1 MDRKNGNIIPMSE
14 REDLLNNL
22 KIDRTKA
29 PETEDSSSRKLILLG
44 IAIVIV
50 GSFSWIF
57 LSEEELK
64 EVTTF
69 TVKSLQMS
77 DSSATSI
84 LDASGY
90 VVARRRA
97 TVSSKMT
104 GKVMKV
110 FIEEGM
116 YVEEG
121 QLLAQLDDS
130 TMIADLNYSQS
141 QLNEAKRVFNRTKE
155 LAKEELASQAS
166 LDAAR
171 ASVEG
176 LEALNEVRKQ
186 VVQDMK
192 ILAPFSGVVVY
203 KAAQPGEMISPV
215 SAGGGFTNTGICTIV
230 DMDSLE
236 VEVDVNESFINRVKP
251 GQPVITNLNAYP
263 KWDIPSEVIAIIPT
277 ADRNKATV
285 KVRIALLEKDERVLP
300 DMGSRVSFLR
310 KVETKMEETPK
321 EGVMIP
327 LAAISVSKDQSF
339 VQALKENKI
348 IITNIE
354 IAEETANYA
363 RVTKGLESGMKV
375 IARFDDDLEDNQKV
389 IVK

>member
-1 MDRKNGNIIPMSE
+1 MSE
-14 REDLLNNL
+14 RENLLNNL
-22 KIDRTKA
+22 KIDRSA
-29 PETEDSSSRKLILLG
+29 EPSDADSPNKLLLLG
-44 IAIVIV
+44 VAVVLV
-50 GSFSWIF
+50 GFFWWLF
-57 LSEEELK
+57 LSDDELK

-97 TVSSKMT
+97 TVSSKVT

-130 TMIADLNYSQS
+130 TMKADLNYSQS
-141 QLNEAKRVFNRTKE
+141 QLDEAIRVFNRTKE

-176 LEALNEVRKQ
+176 LEALNAVRKQ
-186 VVQDMK
+186 VVNDMQ

-236 VEVDVNESFINRVKP
+236 VEVDVNEAFINRVKP

-285 KVRIALLEKDERVLP
+285 KVRIALLERDERVLP

-310 KVETKMEETPK
+310 KVENATKETPK

-327 LAAISVSKDQSF
+327 LGAVSTKEGESIVQVIDGISVEVRQ
-339 VQALKENKI
+339 VEV
-348 IITNIE
+348 
-354 IAEETANYA
+354 AEETANYA
-363 RVTKGLESGMKV
+363 RVIKGLNSGMKV
-375 IARFDDDLEDNQKV
+375 VARFDNELEDGQK
-389 IVK
+389 IIIK

>member
-1 MDRKNGNIIPMSE
+1 MSE
-14 REDLLNNL
+14 RENLLNNL
-22 KIDRTKA
+22 KIDRSA
-29 PETEDSSSRKLILLG
+29 EPSEADSPNKLLLLG
-44 IAIVIV
+44 VAVVLV
-50 GSFSWIF
+50 GFFWWLF
-57 LSEEELK
+57 LSDDELK

-97 TVSSKMT
+97 TVSSKVT

-130 TMIADLNYSQS
+130 TMKADLNYSQS
-141 QLNEAKRVFNRTKE
+141 QLDEAIRVFNRTKE

-176 LEALNEVRKQ
+176 LEALNAVRKQ
-186 VVQDMK
+186 VVNDMQ

-236 VEVDVNESFINRVKP
+236 VEVDVNEAFINRVKP

-310 KVETKMEETPK
+310 KVENATKETPK

-327 LAAISVSKDQSF
+327 LGAVSTKEGESIVQVIEGTSVEVRQ
-339 VQALKENKI
+339 VEVV
-348 IITNIE
+348 
-354 IAEETANYA
+354 EETANYA
-363 RVTKGLESGMKV
+363 RVIKGLNSGMKV
-375 IARFDDDLEDNQKV
+375 VARFDDELEDGQK
-389 IVK
+389 IIIK

>member
-1 MDRKNGNIIPMSE
+1 MSDREN
-14 REDLLNNL
+14 LLNNL
-22 KIDRTKA
+22 KIDRSAA
-29 PETEDSSSRKLILLG
+29 PSEENLPSNRLYLLG
-44 IAIVIV
+44 AAVLLV
-50 GSFSWIF
+50 SFFWWLF
-57 LSEEELK
+57 LSDDELK

-116 YVEEG
+116 QVEEG
-121 QLLAQLDDS
+121 QILAQLDDS
-130 TMIADLNYSQS
+130 TMVADLNYSQS
-141 QLNEAKRVFNRTKE
+141 QLNEAKRVFNRTRE

-166 LDAAR
+166 LDSAR
-171 ASVEG
+171 AAVEG
-176 LEALNEVRKQ
+176 LEALNAVRKQ

-236 VEVDVNESFINRVKP
+236 VEVDVNEAFINRVKS

-300 DMGSRVSFLR
+300 DMGSRVSFLK
-310 KVETKMEETPK
+310 KVETQGREEVK

-327 LAAISVSKDQSF
+327 LAALAILEDQST
-339 VQALKENKI
+339 VQVIDGSQIKLTRVKV
-348 IITNIE
+348 
-354 IAEETANYA
+354 AEESANYA
-363 RVTKGLESGMKV
+363 RIIEGLSSGMTVVAK
-375 IARFDDDLEDNQKV
+375 FDKELENNQKV
-389 IVK
+389 IIK

>member
-1 MDRKNGNIIPMSE
+1 MAE

-22 KIDRTKA
+22 KIDRSKA
-29 PETEDSSSRKLILLG
+29 PAADQPFLRKSILFGAAVL
-44 IAIVIV
+44 IV
-50 GSFSWIF
+50 GVFSWVF
-57 LSEEELK
+57 LSEDELK

-141 QLNEAKRVFNRTKE
+141 QLNEAKRVLSRTKE

-171 ASVEG
+171 AAVEG
-176 LEALNEVRKQ
+176 LEALNAVREQ
-186 VVQDMK
+186 VVKDMK

-310 KVETKMEETPK
+310 KIETKTEQTPK

-327 LAAISVSKDQSF
+327 IAAISISDNKST
-339 VQALKENKI
+339 VQALNENRI
-348 IITNIE
+348 VLTEIE
-354 IAEETANYA
+354 VAEETANYA
-363 RVTKGLESGMKV
+363 RVIRGLESEIKV
-375 IARFDDDLEDNQKV
+375 VARFDDDLEDGQKV

>member
-1 MDRKNGNIIPMSE
+1 MSDKE
-14 REDLLNNL
+14 NLLNNL
-22 KIDRTKA
+22 KIDRSA
-29 PETEDSSSRKLILLG
+29 PPTDEGSSSIKLYLLG
-44 IAIVIV
+44 AAILIV
-50 GSFSWIF
+50 GFFWWLF
-57 LSEEELK
+57 LSDDELK

-121 QLLAQLDDS
+121 QILAQLDDS
-130 TMIADLNYSQS
+130 TMKADLNYSQS
-141 QLNEAKRVFNRTKE
+141 QLNEAMRIFNRTQE
-155 LAKEELASQAS
+155 LAKDDLASQAS

-192 ILAPFSGVVVY
+192 ILAPFSGVVVF

-236 VEVDVNESFINRVKP
+236 VEVDVNEAFINRVKP
-251 GQPVITNLNAYP
+251 GQPVVTNLNAYP

-300 DMGSRVSFLR
+300 DMGSRVSFLK
-310 KVETKMEETPK
+310 KVETQNREEVK

-327 LAAISVSKDQSF
+327 LAALASEDDQF
-339 VQALKENKI
+339 IVQVINGSQIKLTKVKVV
-348 IITNIE
+348 
-354 IAEETANYA
+354 EETANYA
-363 RVTKGLESGMKV
+363 RVTEGLTSGMTV
-375 IARFDDDLEDNQKV
+375 VARFDNELENNQKV
-389 IVK
+389 IIK

>member
-1 MDRKNGNIIPMSE
+1 MSD

-22 KIDRTKA
+22 KIDRSA
-29 PETEDSSSRKLILLG
+29 PPSSEGQQSNKLYLFGISIL
-44 IAIVIV
+44 IV
-50 GSFSWIF
+50 GFFWWLF
-57 LSEEELK
+57 LSDDELK

-69 TVKSLQMS
+69 TVKSLEMS
-77 DSSATSI
+77 DASATSI

-104 GKVMKV
+104 GKVLKV

-121 QLLAQLDDS
+121 QILAQLDDS
-130 TMIADLNYSQS
+130 TMKADLNYSQS
-141 QLNEAKRVFNRTKE
+141 QLNEAIRIFNRTKE
-155 LAKEELASQAS
+155 LAKDELASQAS

-176 LEALNEVRKQ
+176 LEALNAVRKQ

-236 VEVDVNESFINRVKP
+236 VEVDVNEAFINRVKP

-285 KVRIALLEKDERVLP
+285 KVRIALLERDERVLP

-310 KVETKMEETPK
+310 KVENKSPEIVK

-327 LAAISVSKDQSF
+327 LAAVAIKDDQPV
-339 VQALKENKI
+339 VQALDGSKI
-348 IITNIE
+348 RLTKVE
-354 IAEETANYA
+354 VAEETANYA
-363 RVTKGLESGMKV
+363 RVIDGLKSGMTV
-375 IARFDDDLEDNQKV
+375 VAIFDDELEDNQQV
-389 IVK
+389 TVK

>member
-1 MDRKNGNIIPMSE
+1 MSDREN
-14 REDLLNNL
+14 LLNNL
-22 KIDRTKA
+22 KIDRSAA
-29 PETEDSSSRKLILLG
+29 PSEENLPSNRLYLLG
-44 IAIVIV
+44 AAVLLV
-50 GSFSWIF
+50 SFFWWLF
-57 LSEEELK
+57 LSDDELK

-116 YVEEG
+116 QVEEG
-121 QLLAQLDDS
+121 QILAQLDDS
-130 TMIADLNYSQS
+130 TMVADLNYSQS
-141 QLNEAKRVFNRTKE
+141 QLNEAKRVFNRTRE

-166 LDAAR
+166 LDSAR
-171 ASVEG
+171 AAVEG
-176 LEALNEVRKQ
+176 LEALNAVRKQ

-236 VEVDVNESFINRVKP
+236 VEVDVNEAFINRVKP

-300 DMGSRVSFLR
+300 DMGSRVSFLK
-310 KVETKMEETPK
+310 KVETQSREEIK

-327 LAAISVSKDQSF
+327 LAALAILEDQST
-339 VQALKENKI
+339 VQVIDGSQIKLTRVKV
-348 IITNIE
+348 
-354 IAEETANYA
+354 AEETANYA
-363 RVTKGLESGMKV
+363 RIIEGLSSGMTVVAK
-375 IARFDDDLEDNQKV
+375 FDKELENNQKV
-389 IVK
+389 IIK

>member
-1 MDRKNGNIIPMSE
+1 MAE

-22 KIDRTKA
+22 KIDRSKA
-29 PETEDSSSRKLILLG
+29 PAEDQSFLRKLILFG
-44 IAIVIV
+44 AAVVIV
-50 GSFSWIF
+50 GVFSWVF
-57 LSEEELK
+57 LSEDELK

-141 QLNEAKRVFNRTKE
+141 QLNEAKRVLSRTKE

-171 ASVEG
+171 AAVEG
-176 LEALNEVRKQ
+176 LEALNAVREQ

-310 KVETKMEETPK
+310 KIETKTEQTPK

-327 LAAISVSKDQSF
+327 IAAISISDNKST
-339 VQALKENKI
+339 VQALNENRI
-348 IITNIE
+348 VLTEIE
-354 IAEETANYA
+354 VAEETANYA
-363 RVTKGLESGMKV
+363 RVIRGLESGIKV
-375 IARFDDDLEDNQKV
+375 VARFDDDLEDGQKV
-389 IVK
+389 LVK

>member
-1 MDRKNGNIIPMSE
+1 MAE

-22 KIDRTKA
+22 KIDRSKA
-29 PETEDSSSRKLILLG
+29 PAEDQSFLRKLILFG
-44 IAIVIV
+44 AAVVIV
-50 GSFSWIF
+50 GVFSWVF
-57 LSEEELK
+57 LSEDELK

-141 QLNEAKRVFNRTKE
+141 QLNEAKRVLSRTKE

-171 ASVEG
+171 AAVEG
-176 LEALNEVRKQ
+176 LEALNAVREQ

-310 KVETKMEETPK
+310 KIETKTEQTPK

-327 LAAISVSKDQSF
+327 IGARSISDNKST
-339 VQALKENKI
+339 VQALNENRI
-348 IITNIE
+348 VLTEIE
-354 IAEETANYA
+354 VAEETANYA
-363 RVTKGLESGMKV
+363 RVIRGLESGIKV
-375 IARFDDDLEDNQKV
+375 VARFDDDLEDGQKV

>member
-1 MDRKNGNIIPMSE
+1 MSE

-22 KIDRTKA
+22 KIDRTKV

-50 GSFSWIF
+50 GFFSWVF

-176 LEALNEVRKQ
+176 LEALNELRKQ

-192 ILAPFSGVVVY
+192 IFAPFSGVVVY

-363 RVTKGLESGMKV
+363 RVTKGLKSGMKV

>member
-1 MDRKNGNIIPMSE
+1 MSD

-22 KIDRTKA
+22 KIDRSA
-29 PETEDSSSRKLILLG
+29 PPSSEGQQSNKLYLL
-44 IAIVIV
+44 AISVLIV
-50 GSFSWIF
+50 GLFWWLF
-57 LSEEELK
+57 LSDDELK

-69 TVKSLQMS
+69 TVKSLEMS
-77 DSSATSI
+77 DASATSI

-121 QLLAQLDDS
+121 QILAQLDDS
-130 TMIADLNYSQS
+130 TMQADLNYSQS
-141 QLNEAKRVFNRTKE
+141 QLNEAKRIFNRTQE
-155 LAKEELASQAS
+155 VAKDELASQAA

-176 LEALNEVRKQ
+176 LEALNAIRKQ

-236 VEVDVNESFINRVKP
+236 VEVDVNEAFINRVKP

-310 KVETKMEETPK
+310 KVENKSPEIVK

-327 LAAISVSKDQSF
+327 LAAVAIKDDQSV
-339 VQALKENKI
+339 VQALEGSKI
-348 IITNIE
+348 RLTKVE
-354 IAEETANYA
+354 VAEETANYA
-363 RVTKGLESGMKV
+363 RVIDGLKSGMTVVAIFDNELENNQQV
-375 IARFDDDLEDNQKV
+375 IIK
-389 IVK
+389 

>member
-1 MDRKNGNIIPMSE
+1 MSE

-22 KIDRTKA
+22 RIDRSKA
-29 PETEDSSSRKLILLG
+29 PEIEDSSSRKLILLG
-44 IAIVIV
+44 IAIAII
-50 GSFSWIF
+50 GFFSWVF

-166 LDAAR
+166 LDAAK

-339 VQALKENKI
+339 VQVLKENKI

-363 RVTKGLESGMKV
+363 RVTKGLKSGMKV

>member
-1 MDRKNGNIIPMSE
+1 MSDREN
-14 REDLLNNL
+14 LLNNL
-22 KIDRTKA
+22 KIDRSTT
-29 PETEDSSSRKLILLG
+29 PSQDQSSLSKLYLLG
-44 IAIVIV
+44 IAVILV
-50 GSFSWIF
+50 IFFSWLF

-69 TVKSLQMS
+69 TVKSLEMS

-130 TMIADLNYSQS
+130 TMVADLNYSES
-141 QLNEAKRVFNRTKE
+141 QLNEAKRIYDRTLELTKE
-155 LAKEELASQAS
+155 DLASQAS
-166 LDAAR
+166 LDAAK
-171 ASVEG
+171 ASLEG
-176 LEALNEVRKQ
+176 LEALNAVRKQ
-186 VVQDMK
+186 IVQDMK

-300 DMGSRVSFLR
+300 DMGSRVSFLKKLGNSR
-310 KVETKMEETPK
+310 STASID
-321 EGVMIP
+321 GVMIP
-327 LAAISVSKDQSF
+327 LASVSEAGGESL
-339 VQALKENKI
+339 VQVIDGSKI
-348 IITNIE
+348 KLMSVE
-354 IAEETANYA
+354 VAEETSNYA
-363 RVTKGLESGMKV
+363 RVTEGLSSGMKV
-375 IARFDDDLEDNQKV
+375 VARFDSELSNNQKV
-389 IVK
+389 IIK

>member
-1 MDRKNGNIIPMSE
+1 MSDREN
-14 REDLLNNL
+14 LLNNL
-22 KIDRTKA
+22 KIDRSA
-29 PETEDSSSRKLILLG
+29 PPAAGGQQSSKLYLL
-44 IAIVIV
+44 AISVLIV
-50 GSFSWIF
+50 GLFWWLF
-57 LSEEELK
+57 LSDDELK

-69 TVKSLQMS
+69 TVKSLEMS
-77 DSSATSI
+77 DASATSI

-121 QLLAQLDDS
+121 QILAQLDDS
-130 TMIADLNYSQS
+130 TMQADLNYSQS
-141 QLNEAKRVFNRTKE
+141 QLNEAKRIFNRTQE
-155 LAKEELASQAS
+155 LAKDELASQAA

-176 LEALNEVRKQ
+176 LEALNAIRKQ

-236 VEVDVNESFINRVKP
+236 VEVDVNEAFINRVKP

-285 KVRIALLEKDERVLP
+285 KVRIALLERDERVLP

-310 KVETKMEETPK
+310 KLENKSPEIIK

-327 LAAISVSKDQSF
+327 LAAVAIKDDQSV
-339 VQALKENKI
+339 VQALEGSKI
-348 IITNIE
+348 RLTKVE
-354 IAEETANYA
+354 VAEETANYA
-363 RVTKGLESGMKV
+363 RVIDGLKSGMTVVAIFDNELENNQQV
-375 IARFDDDLEDNQKV
+375 IIK
-389 IVK
+389 

>member
-1 MDRKNGNIIPMSE
+1 MSDREN
-14 REDLLNNL
+14 LLNNL
-22 KIDRTKA
+22 KIDRSA
-29 PETEDSSSRKLILLG
+29 PPAAGGQQSSKLYLL
-44 IAIVIV
+44 AISVLIV
-50 GSFSWIF
+50 GLFWWLF
-57 LSEEELK
+57 LSDDELK

-69 TVKSLQMS
+69 TVKSLEMS
-77 DSSATSI
+77 DASATSI

-121 QLLAQLDDS
+121 QILAQLDDS
-130 TMIADLNYSQS
+130 TMQADLNYSQS
-141 QLNEAKRVFNRTKE
+141 QLNEAKRIFNRTQE
-155 LAKEELASQAS
+155 LAKDELASQAA

-176 LEALNEVRKQ
+176 LEALNAIRKQ

-236 VEVDVNESFINRVKP
+236 VEVDVNEAFINRVKP

-310 KVETKMEETPK
+310 KVENKSPEIVK

-327 LAAISVSKDQSF
+327 LAAMAIKDDQSV
-339 VQALKENKI
+339 VQALEGSKI
-348 IITNIE
+348 RLTKVE
-354 IAEETANYA
+354 VAEETANYA
-363 RVTKGLESGMKV
+363 RVIDGLKSGMTVVAIFDNELENNQQV
-375 IARFDDDLEDNQKV
+375 IIK
-389 IVK
+389 

>member
-1 MDRKNGNIIPMSE
+1 MSDREN
-14 REDLLNNL
+14 LLNNL
-22 KIDRTKA
+22 KIDRSAA
-29 PETEDSSSRKLILLG
+29 PSEENSPSNKLYLLG
-44 IAIVIV
+44 AAVLLV
-50 GSFSWIF
+50 SFFWWLF
-57 LSEEELK
+57 LSDDELK

-104 GKVMKV
+104 GKVIKV

-116 YVEEG
+116 QVEEG
-121 QLLAQLDDS
+121 QILAQLDDS
-130 TMIADLNYSQS
+130 TMVADLNYSQS
-141 QLNEAKRVFNRTKE
+141 QLNEAKRVFNRTRE

-166 LDAAR
+166 LDSAR
-171 ASVEG
+171 AAVEG
-176 LEALNEVRKQ
+176 LEALNAVRKQ

-236 VEVDVNESFINRVKP
+236 VEVDVNEAFINRVKP

-300 DMGSRVSFLR
+300 DMGSRVSFLK
-310 KVETKMEETPK
+310 KVETQGRKEVK

-327 LAAISVSKDQSF
+327 LAALAILEDQST
-339 VQALKENKI
+339 VQVIDGSQIKLTRVKV
-348 IITNIE
+348 
-354 IAEETANYA
+354 AEETANYA
-363 RVTKGLESGMKV
+363 RIIEGLSSGMTVVAK
-375 IARFDDDLEDNQKV
+375 FDKELEDNQKV
-389 IVK
+389 IIK

>member
-1 MDRKNGNIIPMSE
+1 MSDREN
-14 REDLLNNL
+14 LLNNL
-22 KIDRTKA
+22 KIDRSAA
-29 PETEDSSSRKLILLG
+29 PSEENLPSNRLYLLG
-44 IAIVIV
+44 AAVLLV
-50 GSFSWIF
+50 SFFWWLF
-57 LSEEELK
+57 LSDDELK

-116 YVEEG
+116 QVEEG
-121 QLLAQLDDS
+121 QILAQLDDS
-130 TMIADLNYSQS
+130 TMVADLNYSQS
-141 QLNEAKRVFNRTKE
+141 QLNEAKRVFNRTRE

-166 LDAAR
+166 LDSAR
-171 ASVEG
+171 AAVEG
-176 LEALNEVRKQ
+176 LEALNAVRKQ

-236 VEVDVNESFINRVKP
+236 VEVDVNEAFINRVKP

-300 DMGSRVSFLR
+300 DMGSRVSFLK
-310 KVETKMEETPK
+310 KVETQNREEVR

-327 LAAISVSKDQSF
+327 LAALAILDDQST
-339 VQALKENKI
+339 VQVIDGSQIKLTRVKV
-348 IITNIE
+348 
-354 IAEETANYA
+354 AEETANYA
-363 RVTKGLESGMKV
+363 RIIEGLSSGMTVVAK
-375 IARFDDDLEDNQKV
+375 FDKELENNQKV
-389 IVK
+389 IIK

>member
-1 MDRKNGNIIPMSE
+1 MSDREN
-14 REDLLNNL
+14 LLNNL
-22 KIDRTKA
+22 KIDRSA
-29 PETEDSSSRKLILLG
+29 QPVVDGSPSNKLYLLG
-44 IAIVIV
+44 AAIVLV
-50 GSFSWIF
+50 SFFWWLF
-57 LSEEELK
+57 LSEDELK

-97 TVSSKMT
+97 TVSSKVT

-130 TMIADLNYSQS
+130 TMQADLNYSQS
-141 QLNEAKRVFNRTKE
+141 QLDEARRIFNRTGE

-171 ASVEG
+171 AAMEG
-176 LEALNEVRKQ
+176 LEALNAVRKQ
-186 VVQDMK
+186 VVKDMQ

-236 VEVDVNESFINRVKP
+236 VEVDVNEAFINRVKP

-310 KVETKMEETPK
+310 KVENSNQEIQK

-327 LAAISVSKDQSF
+327 LAAVAYIDGSSLVQVVDGNSVQIM
-339 VQALKENKI
+339 Q
-348 IITNIE
+348 IE
-354 IAEETANYA
+354 VAEETANYA
-363 RVTKGLESGMKV
+363 RVIKGLESGMKV
-375 IARFDDDLEDNQKV
+375 IARFDDELENNQKV
-389 IVK
+389 IIK

>member
-1 MDRKNGNIIPMSE
+1 MSDREN
-14 REDLLNNL
+14 LLNNL
-22 KIDRTKA
+22 KIDRSAA
-29 PETEDSSSRKLILLG
+29 PSEENLPSNRLYLLG
-44 IAIVIV
+44 VAVLLV
-50 GSFSWIF
+50 SFFWWLF
-57 LSEEELK
+57 LSDDELK

-116 YVEEG
+116 QVEEG
-121 QLLAQLDDS
+121 QILAQLDDS
-130 TMIADLNYSQS
+130 TMVADLNYSQS
-141 QLNEAKRVFNRTKE
+141 QLNEAKRVFNRTRE

-166 LDAAR
+166 LDSAR
-171 ASVEG
+171 AAVEG
-176 LEALNEVRKQ
+176 LEALNAVRKQ

-192 ILAPFSGVVVY
+192 ILSPFSGVVVY

-236 VEVDVNESFINRVKP
+236 VEVDVNEAFINRVKS

-300 DMGSRVSFLR
+300 DMGSRVSFLK
-310 KVETKMEETPK
+310 KVETQGREEVK

-327 LAAISVSKDQSF
+327 LAALAILEDQST
-339 VQALKENKI
+339 VQVIDGSQIKLTRVKV
-348 IITNIE
+348 
-354 IAEETANYA
+354 AEESANYA
-363 RVTKGLESGMKV
+363 RIIEGLSSGMTVVAK
-375 IARFDDDLEDNQKV
+375 FDKELENNQKV
-389 IVK
+389 IIK

>member
-1 MDRKNGNIIPMSE
+1 MSDREN
-14 REDLLNNL
+14 LLNNL
-22 KIDRTKA
+22 KIDRST
-29 PETEDSSSRKLILLG
+29 PPVVDGSPSNKLYLLG
-44 IAIVIV
+44 AAIVLV
-50 GSFSWIF
+50 SFFWWLF
-57 LSEEELK
+57 LSEDELK

-97 TVSSKMT
+97 TVSSKVT

-130 TMIADLNYSQS
+130 TMQADLNYSQS
-141 QLNEAKRVFNRTKE
+141 QLDEARRIFNRTGE

-171 ASVEG
+171 AAMEG
-176 LEALNEVRKQ
+176 LEALNAVRKQ
-186 VVQDMK
+186 VVKDMQ

-236 VEVDVNESFINRVKP
+236 VEVDVNEAFINRVKP

-310 KVETKMEETPK
+310 KVDNTNQEIQK

-327 LAAISVSKDQSF
+327 LAAVADIDGNTLVQVVDGNSVQIM
-339 VQALKENKI
+339 Q
-348 IITNIE
+348 IE
-354 IAEETANYA
+354 VAEQTANYA
-363 RVTKGLESGMKV
+363 RVIKGLESGMKV
-375 IARFDDDLEDNQKV
+375 IARFDDELENNQKV
-389 IVK
+389 IIK

>member
-1 MDRKNGNIIPMSE
+1 MSNKE
-14 REDLLNNL
+14 NLLNNL
-22 KIDRTKA
+22 KIDRSA
-29 PETEDSSSRKLILLG
+29 PPTDEGSSSTKLYLLG
-44 IAIVIV
+44 AAILIV
-50 GSFSWIF
+50 GFFWWLF
-57 LSEEELK
+57 LSDDELK

-121 QLLAQLDDS
+121 QILAQLDDS
-130 TMIADLNYSQS
+130 TMKADLNYSQS
-141 QLNEAKRVFNRTKE
+141 QLNEAMRIFNRTQE
-155 LAKEELASQAS
+155 LAKDDLASQAS

-192 ILAPFSGVVVY
+192 ILAPFSGVVVF

-236 VEVDVNESFINRVKP
+236 VEVDVNEAFINRVKP

-263 KWDIPSEVIAIIPT
+263 KWDIQSEVIAIIPT

-285 KVRIALLEKDERVLP
+285 KVRIALLEKDDRVLP
-300 DMGSRVSFLR
+300 DMGSRVSFLK
-310 KVETKMEETPK
+310 KVETQNREEVK

-327 LAAISVSKDQSF
+327 LAALASEDDQF
-339 VQALKENKI
+339 IVQVINGSQIKLTKVKV
-348 IITNIE
+348 
-354 IAEETANYA
+354 AEETANYA
-363 RVTKGLESGMKV
+363 RVTEGITSGMTV
-375 IARFDDDLEDNQKV
+375 VARFDNELENNQKV
-389 IVK
+389 IIK

>member
-1 MDRKNGNIIPMSE
+1 MSDREN
-14 REDLLNNL
+14 LLNNL
-22 KIDRTKA
+22 KIDRSA
-29 PETEDSSSRKLILLG
+29 QPVVDGSPSNKLYLLG
-44 IAIVIV
+44 AAIVLV
-50 GSFSWIF
+50 SFFWWLF
-57 LSEEELK
+57 LSEDELK

-97 TVSSKMT
+97 TVSSKVT

-130 TMIADLNYSQS
+130 TMQADLNYSQS
-141 QLNEAKRVFNRTKE
+141 QLDEARRIFNRTGE

-171 ASVEG
+171 AAMEG
-176 LEALNEVRKQ
+176 LEALNAVRKQ
-186 VVQDMK
+186 VVKDMQ

-236 VEVDVNESFINRVKP
+236 VEVDVNEAFINRVKP

-310 KVETKMEETPK
+310 KVDNNNQEIQK

-327 LAAISVSKDQSF
+327 LAAVAYIDGSSLVQVVDGNSVQIM
-339 VQALKENKI
+339 Q
-348 IITNIE
+348 IE
-354 IAEETANYA
+354 VAEQTANYA
-363 RVTKGLESGMKV
+363 RVIKGLESGMKV
-375 IARFDDDLEDNQKV
+375 IARFDDELENNQKV
-389 IVK
+389 IIK

>member
-1 MDRKNGNIIPMSE
+1 MSDREN
-14 REDLLNNL
+14 LLNNL
-22 KIDRTKA
+22 KIDRSAA
-29 PETEDSSSRKLILLG
+29 PSEENLPSNRLYLLG
-44 IAIVIV
+44 AAVLLV
-50 GSFSWIF
+50 SFFWWLF
-57 LSEEELK
+57 LSDDELK

-116 YVEEG
+116 QVEEG
-121 QLLAQLDDS
+121 QILAQLDDS
-130 TMIADLNYSQS
+130 TMVADLNYSQS
-141 QLNEAKRVFNRTKE
+141 QLNEAKRIFNRTRE

-166 LDAAR
+166 LDSAR
-171 ASVEG
+171 AAVEG
-176 LEALNEVRKQ
+176 LEALNAVRKQ

-236 VEVDVNESFINRVKP
+236 VEVDVNEAFINRVKP

-300 DMGSRVSFLR
+300 DMGSRVSFLK
-310 KVETKMEETPK
+310 KVETQNREEVR

-327 LAAISVSKDQSF
+327 LAALAILDDQST
-339 VQALKENKI
+339 VQVIDGSQIKLTRVKV
-348 IITNIE
+348 
-354 IAEETANYA
+354 AEETANYA
-363 RVTKGLESGMKV
+363 RIIEGLSSGMTVVAK
-375 IARFDDDLEDNQKV
+375 FDEELENNQKV
-389 IVK
+389 IIK

>member
-1 MDRKNGNIIPMSE
+1 MSDREN
-14 REDLLNNL
+14 LLNNL
-22 KIDRTKA
+22 KIDRSA
-29 PETEDSSSRKLILLG
+29 SPAAGGQQSSKLYLL
-44 IAIVIV
+44 AISVLIV
-50 GSFSWIF
+50 GLFWWLF
-57 LSEEELK
+57 LSDDELK

-69 TVKSLQMS
+69 TVKSLEMS
-77 DSSATSI
+77 DASATSI

-121 QLLAQLDDS
+121 QILAQLDDS
-130 TMIADLNYSQS
+130 TMQADLNYSQS
-141 QLNEAKRVFNRTKE
+141 QLNEAKRIFNRTQE
-155 LAKEELASQAS
+155 LAKDELASQAA

-176 LEALNEVRKQ
+176 LEALNAIRKQ

-236 VEVDVNESFINRVKP
+236 VEVDVNEAFINRVKP

-310 KVETKMEETPK
+310 KVENKSPEIVK

-327 LAAISVSKDQSF
+327 LAAVAIKDDQSV
-339 VQALKENKI
+339 VQALEGSKI
-348 IITNIE
+348 RLTKVE
-354 IAEETANYA
+354 VAEETANYA
-363 RVTKGLESGMKV
+363 RVIDGLKSGMTVVAIFDNELENNQQV
-375 IARFDDDLEDNQKV
+375 IIK
-389 IVK
+389 

>member
-1 MDRKNGNIIPMSE
+1 MSDREN
-14 REDLLNNL
+14 LLNNL
-22 KIDRTKA
+22 KIDRSAA
-29 PETEDSSSRKLILLG
+29 PSEENLPSNRLYLLG
-44 IAIVIV
+44 AAVLLV
-50 GSFSWIF
+50 SFFWWLF
-57 LSEEELK
+57 LSDDELK

-116 YVEEG
+116 QVEEG
-121 QLLAQLDDS
+121 QILAQLDDS
-130 TMIADLNYSQS
+130 TMVADLNYSQS
-141 QLNEAKRVFNRTKE
+141 QLNEAKRVFNRTRE

-166 LDAAR
+166 LDSAR
-171 ASVEG
+171 AAVEG
-176 LEALNEVRKQ
+176 LEALNAVRKQ

-236 VEVDVNESFINRVKP
+236 VEVDVNEAFINRVKP

-300 DMGSRVSFLR
+300 DMGSRVSFLK
-310 KVETKMEETPK
+310 KVETQSREEVK

-327 LAAISVSKDQSF
+327 LAALAILEDQST
-339 VQALKENKI
+339 VQVIDGSQVKLTRVKV
-348 IITNIE
+348 
-354 IAEETANYA
+354 AEESANYA
-363 RVTKGLESGMKV
+363 RIIEGLSSGMTVVAK
-375 IARFDDDLEDNQKV
+375 FDKELENNQKV
-389 IVK
+389 IIK

>member
-1 MDRKNGNIIPMSE
+1 MSE

-22 KIDRTKA
+22 RIDRSKA
-29 PETEDSSSRKLILLG
+29 TAIEESSSRKLILLG
-44 IAIVIV
+44 IAIFIV
-50 GSFSWIF
+50 GFFSWVF
-57 LSEEELK
+57 LSEEESK

-130 TMIADLNYSQS
+130 TMVADLNYSQS
-141 QLNEAKRVFNRTKE
+141 QLNEAKRVFSRTKE
-155 LAKEELASQAS
+155 LAEEELASQAS

-285 KVRIALLEKDERVLP
+285 KVRIALLQKDERVLP

-339 VQALKENKI
+339 VQVLKENKI

-363 RVTKGLESGMKV
+363 RVTKGLKSGMKV

>member
-1 MDRKNGNIIPMSE
+1 MSDREN
-14 REDLLNNL
+14 LLNNL
-22 KIDRTKA
+22 KIDRSAA
-29 PETEDSSSRKLILLG
+29 PSEENLPSNRLYLLG
-44 IAIVIV
+44 AAVLLV
-50 GSFSWIF
+50 SFFWWLF
-57 LSEEELK
+57 LSDDELK

-116 YVEEG
+116 QVEEG
-121 QLLAQLDDS
+121 QILAQLDDS
-130 TMIADLNYSQS
+130 TMVADLNYSQS
-141 QLNEAKRVFNRTKE
+141 QLNEAKRVFNRTRE

-166 LDAAR
+166 LDSAR
-171 ASVEG
+171 AAVEG
-176 LEALNEVRKQ
+176 LEALNAVRKQ

-236 VEVDVNESFINRVKP
+236 VEVDVNEAFINRVKP

-300 DMGSRVSFLR
+300 DMGSRVSFLK
-310 KVETKMEETPK
+310 KVETQNREEVR

-327 LAAISVSKDQSF
+327 LAALAILDDQST
-339 VQALKENKI
+339 VQVIDGSQIKLTRVKV
-348 IITNIE
+348 
-354 IAEETANYA
+354 AEETANYA
-363 RVTKGLESGMKV
+363 RIIEGLSSGMTVVAK
-375 IARFDDDLEDNQKV
+375 FDKELEDNQKV
-389 IVK
+389 IIK

>member
-1 MDRKNGNIIPMSE
+1 MSE
-14 REDLLNNL
+14 RENLLNSL
-22 KIDRTKA
+22 KIDRTKDI
-29 PETEDSSSRKLILLG
+29 PEDDSPIKLYLLGLAILL
-44 IAIVIV
+44 V
-50 GSFSWIF
+50 GLFWWLFS
-57 LSEEELK
+57 SDDELK

-97 TVSSKMT
+97 TVSSKVT

-130 TMIADLNYSQS
+130 TMRADLNYSKS
-141 QLNEAKRVFNRTKE
+141 QLNEARRIFNRTRE

-171 ASVEG
+171 ASLEG
-176 LEALNEVRKQ
+176 LEALNAVRQ
-186 VVQDMK
+186 QIVNDMQ

-236 VEVDVNESFINRVKP
+236 VEVDVNEAFINRVKP

-310 KVETKMEETPK
+310 KLDNTNQSIQK

-327 LAAISVSKDQSF
+327 SAALVEINGESL
-339 VQALKENKI
+339 VQAIEDSIVKI
-348 IITNIE
+348 TLVNVE
-354 IAEETANYA
+354 EETANYV
-363 RVTKGLESGMKV
+363 RVTKGLTSGMQVVAK
-375 IARFDDDLEDNQKV
+375 FNDELEDGQK
-389 IVK
+389 IVVK

>member
-1 MDRKNGNIIPMSE
+1 MSDREN
-14 REDLLNNL
+14 LLNNL
-22 KIDRTKA
+22 KIDRST
-29 PETEDSSSRKLILLG
+29 PPVVDGSPSNKLYLLGAAILL
-44 IAIVIV
+44 V
-50 GSFSWIF
+50 SFFWWLF
-57 LSEEELK
+57 LSEDELK

-97 TVSSKMT
+97 TVSSKVT

-130 TMIADLNYSQS
+130 TMQADLNYSQS
-141 QLNEAKRVFNRTKE
+141 QLDEARRIFNRTGE

-171 ASVEG
+171 AAMEG
-176 LEALNEVRKQ
+176 LEALNAVRKQ
-186 VVQDMK
+186 VVKDMQ

-236 VEVDVNESFINRVKP
+236 VEVDVNEAFINRVKP

-310 KVETKMEETPK
+310 KVDNNNQEIQK

-327 LAAISVSKDQSF
+327 LAAVAYTDGSSLVQVVDGNSVQIM
-339 VQALKENKI
+339 Q
-348 IITNIE
+348 IE
-354 IAEETANYA
+354 VAEETANYA
-363 RVTKGLESGMKV
+363 RVIKGLESGMKV
-375 IARFDDDLEDNQKV
+375 IARFDDELENNQKV
-389 IVK
+389 IIK

>member
-1 MDRKNGNIIPMSE
+1 MAE

-22 KIDRTKA
+22 KIDRSKA
-29 PETEDSSSRKLILLG
+29 PTEDQSFLRKLILFG
-44 IAIVIV
+44 AAVVIV
-50 GSFSWIF
+50 GVFSWVF
-57 LSEEELK
+57 LSEDELK

-141 QLNEAKRVFNRTKE
+141 QLNEAKRVLSRTKE

-171 ASVEG
+171 AAVEG
-176 LEALNEVRKQ
+176 LEALNAVREQ

-310 KVETKMEETPK
+310 KIETKTEQTPK

-327 LAAISVSKDQSF
+327 IAAISISDNKST
-339 VQALKENKI
+339 VQALNENRI
-348 IITNIE
+348 VLTEIE
-354 IAEETANYA
+354 VAEETANYA
-363 RVTKGLESGMKV
+363 RVIRGLESGIKV
-375 IARFDDDLEDNQKV
+375 VARFDDDLEDGQKV
-389 IVK
+389 IFK

>member
-1 MDRKNGNIIPMSE
+1 MSDRQN
-14 REDLLNNL
+14 LLNNL
-22 KIDRTKA
+22 KIDRSA
-29 PETEDSSSRKLILLG
+29 PRSENASIRNNIYLFG
-44 IAIVIV
+44 IAVVLVIF
-50 GSFSWIF
+50 FSWLF
-57 LSEEELK
+57 FSEDDLK

-69 TVKSLQMS
+69 TVKSLEMS
-77 DSSATSI
+77 NASATSI

-130 TMIADLNYSQS
+130 TMIADLNYSES
-141 QLNEAKRVFNRTKE
+141 QLNEAKRIYDRTLELTKE
-155 LAKEELASQAS
+155 DLASQAS
-166 LDAAR
+166 LDAAK
-171 ASVEG
+171 ASLDG
-176 LEALNEVRKQ
+176 LKALNAVRKQ
-186 VVQDMK
+186 IVQDMK

-285 KVRIALLEKDERVLP
+285 KVRIELLEKDERVLP
-300 DMGSRVSFLR
+300 DMGSRVSFLKKLENSR
-310 KVETKMEETPK
+310 STGSID
-321 EGVMIP
+321 GVMIP
-327 LAAISVSKDQSF
+327 LASVSEAGTESL
-339 VQALKENKI
+339 VQVLDGNKI
-348 IITNIE
+348 KLMVVE
-354 IAEETANYA
+354 IAEETSNYA
-363 RVTKGLESGMKV
+363 RVTEGLSSGMKV
-375 IARFDDDLEDNQKV
+375 VARFDDELSNNQKV
-389 IVK
+389 IIK